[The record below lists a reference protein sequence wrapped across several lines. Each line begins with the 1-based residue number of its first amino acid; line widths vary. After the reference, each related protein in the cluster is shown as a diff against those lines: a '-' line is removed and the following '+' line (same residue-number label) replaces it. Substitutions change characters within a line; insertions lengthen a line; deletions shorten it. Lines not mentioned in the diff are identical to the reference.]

1 MELLDLLIKNSFSEK
16 EAKIYLACLQLKIAN
31 ASTIARFSGE
41 KRSTT
46 YSILKE
52 LQKKGVIN
60 EIDKNKI
67 ASYSAV
73 PPETIV
79 KKLETQ
85 VADFKE
91 LLPAFSAFTEKF
103 GIAPKVQ
110 FFEGSEGLLEI
121 YNDTISSQVEICVLI
136 GTASYP
142 KYANEY
148 LNSVFL
154 PQKLKNQIFSRV
166 ILSDSEQNRT
176 SFKKLAP
183 KFKKLNRNWKIVNG
197 LTFPENIMINMYGP
211 NKVLIAVLTE
221 KESFG
226 LIISS
231 YYLYET
237 LLGVFNFLWK

>member
-1 MELLDLLIKNSFSEK
+1 MKRLEEQ
-16 EAKIYLACLQLKIAN
+16 AK
-31 ASTIARFSGE
+31 S
-41 KRSTT
+41 
-46 YSILKE
+46 
-52 LQKKGVIN
+52 
-60 EIDKNKI
+60 
-67 ASYSAV
+67 
-73 PPETIV
+73 
-79 KKLETQ
+79 
-85 VADFKE
+85 FKE
-91 LLPAFSAFTEKF
+91 FLPAFSAFTEKF

-142 KYANEY
+142 KQANDY

-166 ILSDSEQNRT
+166 ILSDSKENRN

-183 KFKKLNRNWKIVNG
+183 KFKKLNRNWKIADG

-237 LLGVFNFLWK
+237 LLSIFNFLWK